1 MEKRGLHG
9 KSDTRTKADMDKV
22 SLKNKKKKL
31 VIMHLS
37 SFLIK
42 TIAVFFV
49 FLIGSIVLSLL
60 IQDTKISAFIKYGF
74 YLVPSISIKINISH
88 LWLIG
93 SFLSVV
99 IVGIIDFRIELSD
112 LKQRIKQEI
121 LENTS

>member
-1 MEKRGLHG
+1 
-9 KSDTRTKADMDKV
+9 MDKV

-37 SFLIK
+37 IFLIK

-112 LKQRIKQEI
+112 LKQRIKQDI

>member
-1 MEKRGLHG
+1 MEKRGLHRKYG
-9 KSDTRTKADMDKV
+9 TPTKTDMEKEV
-22 SLKNKKKKL
+22 LKNKKKKL
-31 VIMHLS
+31 VFTHLS

-49 FLIGSIVLSLL
+49 FLIGSIILSIL
-60 IQDTKISAFIKYGF
+60 IQNTKISAFIKYGF